1 MKEFSAQHF
10 VHTYG
15 RAVGGLDDKTVTEI
29 TEHLLNGT
37 DHDELRERFGTEF
50 STVADAFFVY
60 LGGRDSTT

>member
-1 MKEFSAQHF
+1 MKEFSTPHF

-37 DHDELRERFGTEF
+37 DHDELDKRYGSEF
-50 STVADAFFVY
+50 NRVADAFFIY
-60 LGGRDSTT
+60 LDGRSSTI